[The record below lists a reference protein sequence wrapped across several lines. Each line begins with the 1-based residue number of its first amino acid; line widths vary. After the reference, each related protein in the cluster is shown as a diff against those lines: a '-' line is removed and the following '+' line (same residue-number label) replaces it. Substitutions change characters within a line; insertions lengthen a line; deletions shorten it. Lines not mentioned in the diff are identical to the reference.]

1 MTQEDINIL
10 QNELCMRMRYKVMVE
25 CNGKTLTICRYD
37 CNGRFELSDGTITS
51 CVNIKPYLRPMYT
64 MTPEERKHYE
74 SFWFS
79 YNDPDDSYPDLL
91 DPDSALSLYDWLNEN
106 HFDYRYLIDKGY
118 ALCAPKTMYNIQ

>member
-10 QNELCMRMRYKVMVE
+10 QNMLCMMMQYKVIVE
-25 CNGKTLTICRYD
+25 CFGKTLTISRYD

-51 CVNIKPYLRPMYT
+51 CVNIKPYLRPMNT
-64 MTPEERKHYE
+64 MTQNERKKYE

-91 DPDSALSLYDWLNEN
+91 DPDMIFPLYEWLNMN
-106 HFDYRYLIDKGY
+106 HFDYHYFINKGY
-118 ALCAPKTMYNIQ
+118 ALCATKEMYNM